1 MQGHPESTSTP
12 PACKAT
18 AIEKRVPTIAQ
29 LRHHLG
35 NPSLLLTALSTRCK
49 AEIQRA
55 RNFPRA
61 LRQTP
66 FKQIFAQ
73 LIKARTIGIALFIFV
88 SWMGSLLVL
97 EHLDPFGISHAS
109 EAHSDDLFQKVV
121 SSIYPKGA
129 QDKIAVVLIDE
140 QTLRSRGES
149 WPPRYAYYQDVLRR
163 VVKQKPAAV
172 FMDLLLE
179 DKRSYDDS
187 LQPSRAAMGQLL
199 SEHPVP
205 FYLATLDAQGESVFA
220 GVPGV
225 HSAIA
230 GWSGYGRDYPLL
242 MAPGHYYVDGQRIGE
257 ESEEEMPEHCASDA
271 QPTAALLLYKDLC
284 ASDATAG
291 CPAFNE
297 KAFCKAMAIQWGRN
311 VAPVVSDRALISSSQ
326 CSPDDPSLSNRV
338 ESVFTS
344 LVAAFNSGR
353 DEHAVDRVRQ
363 PCPYAITIKEED
375 LSSDKASG
383 LLEGRAVLIGQSLR
397 GIHDIVESPV
407 HGQIP
412 GVYLHAMALDN
423 LLNWHASYYK
433 ADGGP
438 WLKLLIG
445 LLVSWIAAALLRTDP
460 PCMSFFLRTIAILLM
475 LIASAFDYFWLHHP
489 ILDWLGLLVVY
500 ELVKRILESAETP
513 EPTPSH
519 MEISTS

>member
-1 MQGHPESTSTP
+1 MQGHPESTSAPST
-12 PACKAT
+12 CEAT

-35 NPSLLLTALSTRCK
+35 NPSLLLRALFTRCK
-49 AEIQRA
+49 VELRRPCKFIG
-55 RNFPRA
+55 A

-66 FKQIFAQ
+66 YKHIFAQ
-73 LIKARTIGIALFIFV
+73 LIKPRTWGIALFIFV

-97 EHLDPFGISHAS
+97 EYIDPFGISHAS
-109 EAHSDDLFQKVV
+109 EAHSDDLFQKVA
-121 SSIYPKGA
+121 SSFYPKSA

-225 HSAIA
+225 HSAMA
-230 GWSGYGRDYPLL
+230 GWSGHGRDYPLL
-242 MAPGHYYVDGQRIGE
+242 VGPGHYFADGQRIGE
-257 ESEEEMPEHCASDA
+257 ESEAEAPEHCTSDT

-291 CPAFNE
+291 CPAFDE
-297 KAFCKAMAIQWGRN
+297 KAFCKAMAVQWGRN

-326 CSPDDPSLSNRV
+326 CSPDDPSFSTRID
-338 ESVFTS
+338 SAFTS

-353 DEHAVDRVRQ
+353 DESAVDRVRQ

-375 LSSDKASG
+375 LTSEKAQG

-423 LLNWHASYYK
+423 LLNWHTSYYK
-433 ADGGP
+433 PDGSP
-438 WLKLLIG
+438 WLKLLMG
-445 LLVSWIAAALLRTDP
+445 LLVSWIAAALLRADP
-460 PCMSFFLRTIAILLM
+460 PRMNFLLRSIAIFLVLGAG
-475 LIASAFDYFWLHHP
+475 LVDYYCLHHP
-489 ILDWLGLLVVY
+489 TLDWLGLLVVY
-500 ELVKRILESAETP
+500 ELVKRILESAETT

>member
-1 MQGHPESTSTP
+1 M
-12 PACKAT
+12 
-18 AIEKRVPTIAQ
+18 
-29 LRHHLG
+29 LRHIL
-35 NPSLLLTALSTRCK
+35 NPSLLWVAFITRFQTEK
-49 AEIQRA
+49 QRP
-55 RNFPRA
+55 RNFCRA
-61 LRQTP
+61 LCQTP
-66 FKQIFAQ
+66 YRQIGAQ
-73 LIKARTIGIALFIFV
+73 LRKARTLEIAVFIFV
-88 SWMGSLLVL
+88 AWMGSLLAL
-97 EHLDPFGISHAS
+97 EYVDPFGISHAS
-109 EAHSDDLFQKVV
+109 EAHSDDLFQKVA
-121 SSIYPKGA
+121 SSFYPEGA

-163 VVKQKPAAV
+163 IVKQKPAAV

-205 FYLATLDAQGESVFA
+205 FYLATLDAQSENVFA

-225 HSAIA
+225 HRAIA
-230 GWSGYGRDYPLL
+230 GWSGYERDYPLVVG
-242 MAPGHYYVDGQRIGE
+242 PGHYFADGQRIGDKPEE
-257 ESEEEMPEHCASDA
+257 ESSEDCTSKG

-291 CPAFNE
+291 CPIFDE
-297 KAFCKAMAIQWGRN
+297 KAFCKAMAVQWGRS
-311 VAPVVSDRALISSSQ
+311 VAPVVSARELISSSQ
-326 CSPDDPSLSNRV
+326 CTPYDPSFSTRIGNA
-338 ESVFTS
+338 FAS

-353 DEHAVDRVRQ
+353 DEHAVDQVRQ

-375 LSSDKASG
+375 LTSEKAQG
-383 LLEGRAVLIGQSLR
+383 RLEGRAVLIGQSLR

-423 LLNWHASYYK
+423 LLNWHTSYYQ
-433 ADGGP
+433 AGSAWWP
-438 WLKLLIG
+438 KLLLG
-445 LLVSWIAAALLRTDP
+445 FFVSWIAAALLRTDP
-460 PCMSFFLRTIAILLM
+460 PCMGFLLRLTAIVSVLGISFI
-475 LIASAFDYFWLHHP
+475 YYHCLHHP
-489 ILDWLGLLVVY
+489 TLDWLGLLVVY
-500 ELVKRILESAETP
+500 ELVKRILESTEKS
-513 EPTPSH
+513 ESTPSH